1 MKPDDV
7 DLFDPGVQ
15 ADPYE
20 AYRVLREQAPVWRM
34 PRTGWYVVTRYAE
47 LQEVVRKPDVYS
59 MRVGEVLRSPYQDDR
74 EVHRIFKHQG
84 WVNPGSLST
93 DPPRHAKY
101 RSIVDLG
108 FTAKRVRGLQA
119 DIEKLI
125 HALIDTWIEE
135 GEVDFIE
142 SFCTPLPM
150 RVICDRLG
158 LPAEDLPQLK
168 AWSEAWVLPFAM
180 NLDSDKRQWVARMNV
195 ELQHYFVQ
203 KFEEKRKHP
212 EDDILSDLVHAR
224 FDGERALETA
234 ELLSIAEQ
242 VLVGGNETT
251 TNALA
256 SGMKLLIDNPD
267 QERLLRNDP
276 SLLGTFVEEV
286 LRLESPTQ
294 GLFRVSLEPSVLG
307 GIEIPTRSL
316 VHLRFAAAN
325 RDPDHFENPD
335 RLDVRRANAR
345 TQVAFSQGPHV
356 CLGAPLARQELL
368 LAFRIL
374 LTRLAEIRIA
384 EGQEEFRYVPGFTLR
399 ALEKLRIAF
408 RPST

>member
-7 DLFDPGVQ
+7 DLFDPAVQ

-59 MRVGEVLRSPYQDDR
+59 MRVGEVLRSPYQSDR
-74 EVHRIFKHQG
+74 EVHRIFKNQG

-93 DPPRHAKY
+93 DPPLHAKY

-108 FTAKRVRGLQA
+108 FTAKRVRTIRK

-125 HALIDTWIEE
+125 HALLDNWIED

-142 SFCTPLPM
+142 HFCTPLPM
-150 RVICDRLG
+150 MVITDRLG
-158 LPAEDLPQLK
+158 LPQEDLPQLK
-168 AWSEAWVLPFAM
+168 TWSEAWVLPFAM
-180 NLDSDKRQWVARMNV
+180 NLDADERSRVARMNV
-195 ELQHYFVQ
+195 ELQHYFVD
-203 KFEEKRKHP
+203 KFDEKRKHP
-212 EDDILSDLVHAR
+212 AEDILSDLVHAR
-224 FDGERALETA
+224 FGGERALETA

-251 TNALA
+251 TNAIA

-267 QERLLRNDP
+267 EERLLREDP
-276 SLLGTFVEEV
+276 SLLATFVEEV

-294 GLFRVSLEPSVLG
+294 GLFRVSVKDSVLG
-307 GIEIPTRSL
+307 GVEIPERSL

-325 RDPDHFENPD
+325 RDPDHFEDPD
-335 RLDVRRANAR
+335 RLDVRRVNAR
-345 TQVAFSQGPHV
+345 TQLAFSQGPHV
-356 CLGAPLARQELL
+356 CLGAPLARQEML

-374 LTRLAEIRIA
+374 LDRLADIRFA
-384 EGQEEFRYVPGFTLR
+384 EGQDEFRYVPGFTLR
-399 ALEKLRIAF
+399 ALENLRIAF
-408 RPST
+408 RPRA